1 MSGRGIVGT
10 VYHSVRGVNKRAF
23 VTQLETVIELVMT
36 PVLSMFTTSDT
47 VAPQTIKPSRPASC
61 RPLLV
66 VPFLLSA
73 IFYLSIPALDSPT

>member
-1 MSGRGIVGT
+1 MSGRRIVGT

-23 VTQLETVIELVMT
+23 VTQIVIELVMT

-61 RPLLV
+61 RPLLA

>member
-1 MSGRGIVGT
+1 MSGRRIVGT

-23 VTQLETVIELVMT
+23 VTQTVIELVMT

-61 RPLLV
+61 RPLLA

-73 IFYLSIPALDSPT
+73 IFYLSTPALDSPT